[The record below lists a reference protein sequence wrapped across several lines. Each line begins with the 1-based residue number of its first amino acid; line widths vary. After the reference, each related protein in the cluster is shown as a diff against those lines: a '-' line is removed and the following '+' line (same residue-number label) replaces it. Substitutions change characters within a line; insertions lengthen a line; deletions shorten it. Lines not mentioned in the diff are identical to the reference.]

1 MPVIFKFGCYVIYF
15 WLNENQ
21 PLEPLHVHVAMGH
34 PVPNATKL
42 WITSKGKVIVCN
54 NNSKI
59 PDKIL
64 HKIIRAIEADA
75 DVVIGE
81 WLNRFGEIRYY
92 DYEEER

>member
-21 PLEPLHVHVAMGH
+21 PLEPLHVHIAMGN

-42 WITSKGKVIVCN
+42 WITSNGKVVVCN
-54 NNSKI
+54 NNSRI

-64 HKIIRAIEADA
+64 SKIIRVIEADA
-75 DVVIGE
+75 DVIIGE
-81 WLNRFGEIRYY
+81 WINRFGEIRYY
-92 DYEEER
+92 DYEE